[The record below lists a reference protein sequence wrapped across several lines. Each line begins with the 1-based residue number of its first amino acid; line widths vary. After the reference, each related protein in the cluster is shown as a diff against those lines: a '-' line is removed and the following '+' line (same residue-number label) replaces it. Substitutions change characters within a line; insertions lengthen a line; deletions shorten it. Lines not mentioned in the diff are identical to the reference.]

1 MLLKERN
8 RLRTERLAYKAK
20 RQPMPAP
27 HRSTAVRKSMGRIKQ
42 VMSER
47 LAEHED
53 AEARMKLK
61 AFIDAL

>member
-1 MLLKERN
+1 MLLIEVVAGSFASPA
-8 RLRTERLAYKAK
+8 EVCCHAV
-20 RQPMPAP
+20 QPQLTIPLPYGYAL
-27 HRSTAVRKSMGRIKQ
+27 Q

-53 AEARMKLK
+53 PQVRLQLK